1 MKKIIM
7 LVAAC
12 AATAFLQGMENQN
25 SVSFL
30 LGKTMVRLTQGCIY
44 DFDRTVDLMVVG
56 RNEQRILKDFDFVD
70 ISWVGRVR
78 EVENDTVYIKN
89 KGTDSPSDSDDDTY
103 TKLWHN
109 APTKQL
115 NCRVIS
121 VVEPWIVQE
130 GYCGDICPLKPGCF
144 YSKNQYQSFYENGL
158 IMEAKKDLA
167 CCYHEV
173 FDAGQRGERRIALP
187 LLGIGFSIEDT
198 ASAAVTAILTYIRTT
213 KKNPYHLIYLVVKK
227 QSVFELCK
235 TLLYKELENK
245 KEFL

>member
-25 SVSFL
+25 SLSL
-30 LGKTMVRLTQGCIY
+30 LINNSTMVRLTQGCIY
-44 DFDRTVDLMVVG
+44 DFDQTVDLMVVG
-56 RNEQRILKDFDFVD
+56 SNEQGIVKDFDFFEY
-70 ISWVGRVR
+70 SPVGSVR
-78 EVENDTVYIKN
+78 KVKNKTVYIKN
-89 KGTDSPSDSDDDTY
+89 KGTHSPSDSDDDTY

-115 NCRVIS
+115 RCRVIS

-130 GYCGDICPLKPGCF
+130 GYCGEICPLIPGYF
-144 YSKNQYQSFYENGL
+144 YRKCPYQSFYENGV
-158 IMEAKKDLA
+158 IIEAKKDLA

-173 FDAGQRGERRIALP
+173 FNAGTNGEKSIAIP
-187 LLGIGFSIEDT
+187 VLGIGFPIEDV
-198 ASAAVTAILTYIRTT
+198 AAVAVAAIFACIRAT
-213 KKNPYHLIYLVVKK
+213 KNNPYHLIHLVVKK

-235 TLLYKELENK
+235 TLLYKELEDK
-245 KEFL
+245 K